1 MTTFVIAIILFA
13 ITYVLLFALPKV
25 RSWIALGSAIIF
37 TVWLSFICQ
46 DPNVNYSVLDSLKA
60 IDFNVLMMIAGT
72 MGIVVLFIDSKM
84 PMRIADVMLSK
95 FKTVRASIVAM
106 AVLAGVVSAFVDNVA
121 TVLMIAP
128 IALAVCKK
136 QNMSP
141 IGPIIAI
148 AVSSNLQGAATL
160 VGDTTAILLGG
171 YAGMNFLDFFW
182 WQGRPGIFWA
192 VEIGAALTALILFV
206 VFRKQKNPLTLTDK
220 TEVTDLV
227 PTFLMLGVIVLLIL
241 ASFLPQPNGGF
252 WLTIYNLRNGIICM
266 ALLIV
271 GVVINICRTKK
282 LDMAK
287 QVVKELDYQTII
299 LLASLFIVINGI
311 TAAGVIDKLAA
322 LLATLGN
329 GNVFLM
335 YTIIVFASVVI
346 SAFVDNIPYVLTML
360 PVVTSVSVAMN
371 CEPYVLF
378 FGLLVGATLGGNIT
392 PIGASANITGIGILR
407 KEGYEVKAKDFMK
420 ISVPFTLTAVLSGY
434 LFIWL
439 FWGLL

>member
-1 MTTFVIAIILFA
+1 MSTFIIALILFA
-13 ITYVLLFALPKV
+13 ITYVLLFAFPKY
-25 RSWIALGSAIIF
+25 RSWVALGSAIIF
-37 TVWLSFICQ
+37 TIWLSFICK
-46 DPNVNYSVLDSLKA
+46 DPSVSYNVLDSLKA

-72 MGIVVLFIDSKM
+72 MGIVVLFIESKM
-84 PMRIADVMLSK
+84 PMCIADVLLSK

-106 AVLAGVVSAFVDNVA
+106 AVLAGLVSAFVDNVA

-141 IGPIIAI
+141 VGPIIAI

-171 YAGMNFLDFFW
+171 YAGMNFFDFFF

-192 VEIGAALTALILFV
+192 VEIGAALTAVILFV
-206 VFRKQKNPLTLTDK
+206 VFRKQKEPLSLTDK
-220 TEVTDLV
+220 TEVTDYV
-227 PTFLMLGVIVLLIL
+227 PTALMLGVIVLLIC
-241 ASFLPQPNGGF
+241 ASFLPQPEGGAL
-252 WLTIYNLRNGIICM
+252 LTLYNLRNGLICM
-266 ALLIV
+266 TLLVVGLIV
-271 GVVINICRTKK
+271 NVIRTKNST
-282 LDMAK
+282 MAK
-287 QVVKELDYQTII
+287 QVIKEMDYQTII

-311 TAAGVIDKLAA
+311 TAAGVIDKLAN
-322 LLATLGN
+322 LLATLGG

-335 YTIIVFASVVI
+335 YTIIVFASVLI

-360 PVVTSVSVAMN
+360 PVVTSVATAMG

-407 KEGYEVKAKDFMK
+407 KEGYEVKTGDFMK

-434 LFIWL
+434 LIIWI
-439 FWGLL
+439 FWGLM